1 MLSTLP
7 VVPSVGNTLSQAVYL
22 TSYFTLCV
30 ILLMCAYT
38 MCDFFLEHSSDV
50 CIYQFC
56 TLASLQQVDVFVNVP
71 LSVTELRRLSAAK
84 VSTGYGP
91 SSASLKSRVVDNA

>member
-22 TSYFTLCV
+22 TSYFTICV

-38 MCDFFLEHSSDV
+38 MCDFVLEHSSYV

-71 LSVTELRRLSAAK
+71 SCAGFPLPKCQQVM
-84 VSTGYGP
+84 GP
-91 SSASLKSRVVDNA
+91 VPQA